1 MSKEK
6 QIEEMALELCYTR
19 NVVKR
24 LHNRKCGD
32 CDIKSCDIHEI
43 CEDLYNAGYRKQ
55 SEGEWIFKGLDEFRK
70 YKVTCPFCKAEYV
83 GNYDAYDEPED
94 FNYCP
99 NCGAK
104 MKGGA
109 E

>member
-1 MSKEK
+1 MSEEK
-6 QIEEMALELCYTR
+6 QIEEMAGF
-19 NVVKR
+19 VGQAID
-24 LHNRKCGD
+24 HNSFLGD
-32 CDIKSCDIHEI
+32 DRMEEI
-43 CEDLYNAGYRKQ
+43 NMKGVAEELYNAGYRKQ

-70 YKVTCPFCKAEYV
+70 YKVACPFCEAEYI

-94 FNYCP
+94 FNFCP
-99 NCGAK
+99 NCGVK